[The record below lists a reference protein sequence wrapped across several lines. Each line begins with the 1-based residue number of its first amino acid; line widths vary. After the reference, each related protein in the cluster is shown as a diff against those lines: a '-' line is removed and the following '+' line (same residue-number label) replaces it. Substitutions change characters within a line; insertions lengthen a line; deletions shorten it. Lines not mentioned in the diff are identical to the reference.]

1 MALAAVMIIAEL
13 LVIRKINLLGIRSMV
28 SNLTGI
34 CLFDGHLSRQ
44 SVVASMRVVADLFCF
59 TLLTP

>member
-44 SVVASMRVVADLFCF
+44 SVVASMRVVVNPFASLY
-59 TLLTP
+59 